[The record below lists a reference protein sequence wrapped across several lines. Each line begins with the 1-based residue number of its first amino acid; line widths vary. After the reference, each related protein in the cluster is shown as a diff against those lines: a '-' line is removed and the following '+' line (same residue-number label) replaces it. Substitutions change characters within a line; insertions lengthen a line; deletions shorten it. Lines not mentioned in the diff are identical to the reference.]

1 MQVEKS
7 IPIPVKKVYNF
18 DRMAVGDSFFFRELS
33 EVESCSSA
41 AYSYAKTH
49 GNDFKM
55 TRRKVDGGY
64 RIWRVQ

>member
-7 IPIPVKKVYNF
+7 VPIPTVKRYHFEKL
-18 DRMAVGDSFFFRELS
+18 AIGDSFFFEELS
-33 EVESCSSA
+33 EVESCSSS

-49 GNDFKM
+49 KNGFKM

-64 RIWRVQ
+64 RIWRIK

>member
-7 IPIPVKKVYNF
+7 IPIPTRKLYKF
-18 DRMAVGDSFFFRELS
+18 ERMAVGDSFFFEELD
-33 EVESCSSA
+33 EVENCSSS

-49 GNDFKM
+49 QNGFKM

-64 RIWRVQ
+64 RIWRIA